1 MQPLYLSTA
10 FIRGTLTA
18 PRWLR
23 HGYLLRKPARAFPR
37 GRHRGLETETGDWCT
52 SASGRKRSGV
62 KALPAPGTGGGLG
75 SGANLLP
82 TAAAG
87 ARQGEGPGE
96 QGGKYLE
103 AGRCVPGGAGLVA
116 RRALSAW
123 PRPRR
128 APAALYGAQSRPQP
142 PPASPGPCPP
152 ATAALGRAGITA
164 IQLELLGSTMQ
175 GAAIPPAL
183 CPPHRGTRVRAGDE
197 HHLSLVRPSGTP
209 VCSHGSGDSED
220 FRQLCS
226 ALCSSPR
233 VTHSPLNPFDWR
245 PVLQHQ

>member
-1 MQPLYLSTA
+1 MR
-10 FIRGTLTA
+10 RGGVSLA
-18 PRWLR
+18 E
-23 HGYLLRKPARAFPR
+23 R
-37 GRHRGLETETGDWCT
+37 GWSH
-52 SASGRKRSGV
+52 
-62 KALPAPGTGGGLG
+62 GGL
-75 SGANLLP
+75 SVH
-82 TAAAG
+82 
-87 ARQGEGPGE
+87 
-96 QGGKYLE
+96 
-103 AGRCVPGGAGLVA
+103 GRG
-116 RRALSAW
+116 
-123 PRPRR
+123 
-128 APAALYGAQSRPQP
+128 PAALPPRFMGAQSRPRP

-152 ATAALGRAGITA
+152 ATAAPGRAGITA

-226 ALCSSPR
+226 APCSSLR
-233 VTHSPLNPFDWR
+233 VTHSPLNPFDWC